1 MSHSPGGSFRVG
13 VALSSMLCM
22 LVLAAPGHAKRKDD
36 VVIMRNGDRMTG
48 EIKQLFHGLL
58 DFKSSYMNATVQLD
72 WNEVAT
78 LQTQDPYI
86 ITLTSGKRLAGGIER
101 NSEKPTG
108 EDKIVLGAASNKM
121 VVSPKQVIEIQQLEA
136 SVWKQINGN
145 ADFGLSYS
153 SGTNPT
159 TLSFSAYAGYQ
170 ADKNVVSLSTTS
182 QFSSQSN
189 APGSFRY
196 TLDTSYQRFFD
207 RHWFALGVFDFL
219 KSDQQDLNWRTTYGG
234 GIGRELVRTDR
245 TEFQVFGGLDYSHE
259 QYFPSAGYDNAKN
272 SLEGLIGAKYNT
284 FRFKTLDISWDGTI
298 YPSITDSPRVRFVT
312 SGNLKIELIK
322 DLYWSFRAYENYDTT
337 PPSNAPKNDF
347 GLVTSLGFKF

>member
-1 MSHSPGGSFRVG
+1 MCLTPGGQFRTG
-13 VALSSMLCM
+13 MALLSILCM
-22 LVLAAPGHAKRKDD
+22 LAFAAPSRAKRKDD
-36 VVIMRNGDRMTG
+36 VVVMKNGDRMTG

-86 ITLTSGKRLAGGIER
+86 ITLTSGKRWAGGIAR
-101 NSEKPTG
+101 KVEKPTA
-108 EDKIVLGAASNKM
+108 EDKFILGAASSEM

-153 SGTNPT
+153 SGSNPT
-159 TLSFSAYAGYQ
+159 TLSFSAYAVYQ
-170 ADKNVVSLSTTS
+170 ADKNVVTASTTS

-189 APGSFRY
+189 APNSFRY
-196 TLDTSYQRFFD
+196 TLDTSYSRFFD
-207 RHWFALGVFDFL
+207 RHWFGLGVFDFL

-234 GIGRELVRTDR
+234 GVGRELVRTDR
-245 TEFQVFGGLDYSHE
+245 TEFQVFGGMDYSHE
-259 QYFPSAGYDNAKN
+259 QYFPSAGYDHAKN
-272 SLEGLIGAKYNT
+272 SLEGLVGAKYST

-298 YPSITDSPRVRFVT
+298 YPSITDAPRVRFIT
-312 SGNLKIELIK
+312 TGNLKIELIK
-322 DLYWSFRAYENYDTT
+322 DLYWSFRVYENYDTA